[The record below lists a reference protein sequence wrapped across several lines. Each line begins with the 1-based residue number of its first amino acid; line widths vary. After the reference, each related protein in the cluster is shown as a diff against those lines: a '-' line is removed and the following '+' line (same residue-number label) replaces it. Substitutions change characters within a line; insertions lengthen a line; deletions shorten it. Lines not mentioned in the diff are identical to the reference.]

1 MSSHTATSARKSQ
14 PPEASRH
21 HMREE
26 TELSI
31 LSVSSLA
38 APSASLTSCSS
49 RSHEDPPNPRA
60 ARYRRKLPG
69 SLNPPVVGVP
79 QTPTAAA
86 SKPRVPADAVPSQ
99 SDTPPHLVLDARRS
113 LITYISQVQLDHD
126 AHRATRLTPRLYS
139 PANRT
144 ARTTATRVRQHR
156 TAAAAAADEQRQIP
170 SLSAKSGTHPVGL
183 VVARVW
189 VVRHPMIAM
198 DELPVNSSACASIVD
213 PA

>member
-21 HMREE
+21 HIREE
-26 TELSI
+26 ADLASKGQSLSAPT
-31 LSVSSLA
+31 LA
-38 APSASLTSCSS
+38 APSAPLTSCSS

-60 ARYRRKLPG
+60 ARYRRKLPV
-69 SLNPPVVGVP
+69 NPPVVGVP

-170 SLSAKSGTHPVGL
+170 SPSAKSGAHPRNHQCG
-183 VVARVW
+183 
-189 VVRHPMIAM
+189 
-198 DELPVNSSACASIVD
+198 
-213 PA
+213 

>member
-1 MSSHTATSARKSQ
+1 MNGDFLCRPTPPRPHGSHSHRRRPGTTCEKRPNCQPCQSHLSQ
-14 PPEASRH
+14 RPLPRQ
-21 HMREE
+21 R
-26 TELSI
+26 
-31 LSVSSLA
+31 
-38 APSASLTSCSS
+38 SCSS

-60 ARYRRKLPG
+60 ARYRRKLPV
-69 SLNPPVVGVP
+69 NPPVVGVP

-170 SLSAKSGTHPVGL
+170 SPYAKSGTHPRNQQRG
-183 VVARVW
+183 
-189 VVRHPMIAM
+189 
-198 DELPVNSSACASIVD
+198 
-213 PA
+213 